1 MNKSFAKILSPNDVG
16 ENGAHQAGIC
26 VPRKNQQLLSFFP
39 LLDTKIKNPDCWLI
53 CEDENDK
60 SWKLRYVY
68 YNTKTLGIGTRNEYR
83 ITHLTTYFKM
93 FNAISGDALVF
104 KQLEN
109 PNHYSIRLSKDSEG
123 DLKVSAGEQSP
134 FNISLQDVKPRRRVI
149 KLRGWKR
156 FH

>member
-1 MNKSFAKILSPNDVG
+1 
-16 ENGAHQAGIC
+16 
-26 VPRKNQQLLSFFP
+26 
-39 LLDTKIKNPDCWLI
+39 
-53 CEDENDK
+53 
-60 SWKLRYVY
+60 
-68 YNTKTLGIGTRNEYR
+68 
-83 ITHLTTYFKM
+83 M

-156 FH
+156 IH